1 MSNYLS
7 LYISMADYLIYI
19 LNYRCNFEIKQA
31 LIIVLK
37 YFSTM
42 NPVLKQR
49 LFNVKNAPAT
59 FIKFK

>member
-1 MSNYLS
+1 
-7 LYISMADYLIYI
+7 MADYLIYI